1 MISDPAVVNESAPSG
16 EIHDSTIAP
25 SGEIHDST
33 IAPSG
38 EIQLVDYETY
48 DNELETIRAREHA
61 QDIHRQIADDREL
74 NHNLQEQ
81 HANNQTPVIAVQE
94 LPPRISRTDF
104 IPQDAII
111 FKTIDDAVA
120 AGATRVIIN
129 KRGTIF
135 TYTPEQ
141 WRRLEQKQRDQLRLH
156 QESRP
161 PHPLPPTTLAPQEEI
176 RMLRGLVREA
186 NRDRD
191 NYYATARKYESENT
205 ELRRQRDHWHKQAE
219 RWQRTNSANVDGI
232 EALKKE
238 KEEYKSKYYHE
249 REECD
254 KFRSELIE
262 FRKFINKHVE

>member
-1 MISDPAVVNESAPSG
+1 MSTPKSAPSGEIRDSTSAPSG
-16 EIHDSTIAP
+16 EIHDST
-25 SGEIHDST
+25 S
-33 IAPSG
+33 APSG

-48 DNELETIRAREHA
+48 DDEIETLRARTHA
-61 QDIHRQIADDREL
+61 RDLNRQISDDREL
-74 NHNLQEQ
+74 AHNLRDQ
-81 HANNQTPVIAVQE
+81 HTDDNNSTPVIAVQE
-94 LPPRISRTDF
+94 LPPRISNAGVV
-104 IPQDAII
+104 PPDAIV

-141 WRRLEQKQRDQLRLH
+141 WRRLEQKEREQLRFRDE
-156 QESRP
+156 QRP
-161 PHPLPPTTLAPQEEI
+161 PHPLPPTTLTPQEEI

-205 ELRRQRDHWHKQAE
+205 ELRRQRDYWHKQAD
-219 RWQRTNSANVDGI
+219 RWQQTNSANVDGVD
-232 EALKKE
+232 ALTKE
-238 KEEYKSKYYHE
+238 KEEFKRKYWNQ

-254 KFRSELIE
+254 KIKSELIA

>member
-1 MISDPAVVNESAPSG
+1 MSTPKSAPSG
-16 EIHDSTIAP
+16 EIHDSTN
-25 SGEIHDST
+25 
-33 IAPSG
+33 APSG
-38 EIQLVDYETY
+38 EIQLVDFETF
-48 DNELETIRAREHA
+48 DNEVETIRAREHA
-61 QDIHRQIADDREL
+61 RDLNRQISDDREL
-74 NHNLQEQ
+74 THNLRDQ
-81 HANNQTPVIAVQE
+81 HADENNNPVIAVQE
-94 LPPRISRTDF
+94 LPRITNPSYV
-104 IPQDAII
+104 PPDAII
-111 FKTIDDAVA
+111 FKNIDDAVA

-141 WRRLEQKQRDQLRLH
+141 WRRLDQKQRDQLHLH
-156 QESRP
+156 QNSRP

-191 NYYATARKYESENT
+191 NYYATARQYESENT
-205 ELRRQRDHWHKQAE
+205 ELRRQRDYWHKQSE
-219 RWQRTNSANVDGI
+219 RWQRTNSANVDDI

>member
-1 MISDPAVVNESAPSG
+1 MISDPAVVNKSAPSG
-16 EIHDSTIAP
+16 EIP
-25 SGEIHDST
+25 DST

-38 EIQLVDYETY
+38 EIQLVDYDTY
-48 DNELETIRAREHA
+48 DNELETLRARSHA
-61 QDIHRQIADDREL
+61 QDIHRQIADDQEL
-74 NHNLQEQ
+74 AHNLRDQ
-81 HANNQTPVIAVQE
+81 HADENNTPVIAVQE

-129 KRGTIF
+129 KRGTIY

-141 WRRLEQKQRDQLRLH
+141 WRKLEQKEREQLRFNR
-156 QESRP
+156 ENRP
-161 PHPLPPTTLAPQEEI
+161 PHPLPPSTLEPQEEI

-205 ELRRQRDHWHKQAE
+205 ELRRQRDYWHKQAD
-219 RWQRTNSANVDGI
+219 RWQQTNSANVDSVTT
-232 EALKKE
+232 LTKE
-238 KEEYKSKYYHE
+238 KDEFKRKYWHE

-254 KFRSELIE
+254 KFRSELNE

>member
-1 MISDPAVVNESAPSG
+1 MNSDSVVVNESV
-16 EIHDSTIAP
+16 P

-48 DNELETIRAREHA
+48 ENENETIRAREHA
-61 QDIHRQIADDREL
+61 QDIARQITDDQEL
-74 NHNLQEQ
+74 VHNLEDQ
-81 HANNQTPVIAVQE
+81 HTNNKTPVIAVQE
-94 LPPRISRTDF
+94 LPPRLSRTNYV
-104 IPQDAII
+104 PPDAII
-111 FKTIDDAVA
+111 FKNIDDAVA

-141 WRRLEQKQRDQLRLH
+141 WRKLEQKEREQLRFNR
-156 QESRP
+156 ENRP
-161 PHPLPPTTLAPQEEI
+161 PHPLPPSTLEPQEEI

-205 ELRRQRDHWHKQAE
+205 ELRRQRDYWHKQAD
-219 RWQRTNSANVDGI
+219 RWQQTNSVNVDDV
-232 EALKKE
+232 ETLKKE
-238 KEEYKSKYYHE
+238 KEEFKSKYYHE